1 MSKYHAQP
9 TTRQGI
15 RFASKK
21 EARRYEEL
29 MLLLRAGEI
38 RDLKLQ
44 PQYTLQESYIAPEGD
59 RVQAIR
65 YVADFS
71 YERRTKPDITGQEW
85 WIPVVEDVKGQKTQV
100 YELKKSS
107 CGSEKTSSS
116 RRCKK

>member
-85 WIPVVEDVKGQKTQV
+85 WIPVVEDVKGQKTPV
-100 YELKKSS
+100 YELKKKLMR
-107 CGSEKTSSS
+107 ERKNIIIQEV
-116 RRCKK
+116 